1 MSFELYG
8 LNSRQQF
15 LADILWQLEEWDQ
28 VEAFINTL
36 PDREACECHSIVE
49 MMRMALIEQCGS
61 GVNTDL
67 ANSVIDKVR
76 K

>member
-1 MSFELYG
+1 MIELYG

-28 VEAFINTL
+28 VEQFINTL

-61 GVNTDL
+61 GANIDL